1 MEHKTKYRQ
10 ITEVYLHALGVI
22 TESTSTWAAFLC
34 SAAYTY
40 EERFQSQ
47 VLLHHQRPGVKAV
60 ATLNQWDC
68 EKNRHIIRGS
78 HGIPVFDA
86 KHPECLTYVFDY
98 QDTAGRSTPGSLPWT
113 VYENKSGIALHNL
126 LRRSGEKSLDSYVH
140 TKIQQIVATEVKSET
155 SAAMRTELQKFLE
168 QSAKYV
174 VCTRLSMP
182 VDDLDTSAFSFAT
195 QYQNRPKVLERL
207 GTLLSHSLVA
217 CLSPVRD
224 IAQAMHMTM
233 PPPEGLA
240 VQKKDTRTRSVPKTS
255 EVTAEALPEAPR
267 EWGFYVIPDLKTW
280 ATNSSERTPIE
291 HYETF
296 EEARDRF
303 AALRDQPYNKTND
316 LNDDGQPY
324 AHLTLGLESK
334 DKLSSVDILQVRAG
348 QNYLVEDFT
357 RMERLRA
364 DSVVL
369 ENLSRV
375 AREIGFDRVRPYVM
389 ENGSYK
395 ALPDISF
402 TERENP
408 YFSVTPPSVSD
419 KNHTGKRASR
429 RVEKQKVDFEQLS
442 LTSAAAEVVK
452 PNVEDFSPEYQLLDR
467 LKTDCEYFLGEGHRS
482 EKHLWAGNVR
492 EHILKMRELYS
503 NLLIKPVWLT
513 ESNIDSYAQ
522 RMAAPYQVVVYHNL
536 ENGFDERMEF
546 QTLEQAEQ
554 AAQKFVNGS
563 MEGENGFAYDGAGV
577 YDLSNE
583 QWLRVYGHFPDEHAM
598 EKTRNR
604 PTSLP
609 AAQTHAVE
617 IPVAGEWKKFPT
629 VKEAEQAAFEEYK
642 AGIARDAKNFT
653 ALDEQGAP
661 GGAKARF
668 QDNINALR
676 LLQHLEATGMQA
688 TPEQQQ
694 LLARYVGWGGLAD
707 AFDAR
712 KDNWHKEYQELK
724 ELLPEAE
731 YEAARASTLTSYYT
745 SPEIVRAMYS
755 TLERFGLQG
764 GNILEPSMG
773 VGAFFANR
781 PASFD
786 ESAHLFGVEIDPV
799 TGRIA
804 KQLYPKANIQI
815 CGYEKATLPDSY
827 FDVVIGNV
835 PFGQYKVNDPAF
847 NRYNFLI
854 HDYFA
859 AKSIDKLRVGGI
871 QAIITTSGTMDKQTE
886 DVRKYLAARC
896 ELIGAVRLPNTAF
909 KALAGTEVTAD
920 ILFLQ
925 KRDHIVDQDVSWLH
939 TGTNADGIP
948 MNQYFIDYPEMI
960 CGKMEMVSGPY
971 GMRPTCQPDTSTSL
985 EEQLQAAMGR
995 LNATLVKAE
1004 PVILEQQPGEATTLP
1019 ADPDVRNYSYC
1030 IRDGKIFFRTDSV
1043 MREVTAN
1050 ATAQARIKGMISI
1063 LATTRELIQ
1072 AQLDDF
1078 PDEAVEQL
1086 QRRLNHEYD
1095 TYTEKY
1101 GRLSSRANSLAF
1113 RDDSGYSLLCS
1124 LENFDDDHNF
1134 KSKSDMFT
1142 KKTIRPNRVIEHVE
1156 TASEALALSVQEHT
1170 SVDLLYMEQLT
1181 GKTRDELLQDL
1192 TGVVFRVPGE
1202 TTATGEPL
1210 YQTGEEYLSGD
1221 VRKKLATAEIFA
1233 KQDPSYQV
1241 NVDSLKNVQPKD
1253 LTASEI
1259 ELHLGTT
1266 WIPPE
1271 DIKQFILET
1280 MEPNRWVAQS
1290 IKVSYNRLNAT
1301 WNIEGSSVDSYSLKA
1316 TTTFGTKR
1324 KNFYEILRCS
1334 LNLQTVKV
1342 VDYIEDVDGK
1352 KKAVPNVKE
1361 TRLAQDKQQQIE
1373 AAFKD
1378 WIYRD
1383 PDRRRRLV
1391 DYYNTHYNNLR
1402 PREYD
1407 GSFLRFPGMNP
1418 EISLRPHQRNV
1429 VARILFGGNTL
1440 VAHSVGA
1447 GKTMVMGAAAMEKK
1461 RLGLCNKTL
1470 IIVPNHLTE
1479 QMGSEL
1485 LSLYPNANIL
1495 VSTRHDFEKNRR
1507 KLFCSRIATGNYD
1520 IVIMGHSQFSRIPL
1534 SSERQ
1539 QKFLQDEIERYT
1551 QEIASAKK
1559 EKSGQDLSVKQ
1570 MEATKKRLQSHLEEL
1585 MDSPKDDVV
1594 TFEQLGVDSLMVDE
1608 AHEFKNLAVTTKMQN
1623 VAGISTSESQ
1633 KATDLLMKTQYLDEI
1648 TGGRGLVFCTG
1659 TPISNSPVELYTMM
1673 RYLQAS
1679 TLRAHDL
1686 LSFDAWAANF
1696 GQTTTSIELAP
1707 EGTGYR
1713 SKTRFSRFFN
1723 LPELISMWK
1732 LATDVQ
1738 TSDMLNLQVPDL
1750 EGGKATAVMC
1760 PPTELQKESIQA
1772 LGERAEKVR
1781 AGNVDPHTDNMLK
1794 ITTDGRKLALD
1805 QRLLNPLLP
1814 DVPEN
1819 KATACASKVFE
1830 IWQNT
1835 MATQSTQ
1842 LIFSDLATPSTGEW
1856 NVYDDIRD
1864 KLIAKGIP
1872 KEQIAFIHDAN
1883 TDAKKATLF
1892 AKVRAGKVRILM
1904 GSTQKMGAGT
1914 NVQTKLIALHHL
1926 DVPWRPSDIE
1936 QREGRILR
1944 QGNENPSVQ
1953 IYRYATEGSFDAYS
1967 WQLIENKQKF
1977 ISQIM
1982 TSKSPA
1988 RSCQDLDE
1996 VALSYAEIKALCAGN
2011 PLIKEKMELDNEVA
2025 RLSTLRSSHM
2035 SQIFELQ
2042 DKIAIGY
2049 PTSIQK
2055 VEESLKAISGDM
2067 ETYKA
2072 NSRFNP
2078 DGSEKFSAIVMGT
2091 AYTERKAADAALRD
2105 ALQGA
2110 TAGDVIIGQYR
2121 GFNIHAYYNA
2131 KAVSFMGYLQGEQ
2144 KYNFEFNPKENF
2156 SSFRHLLDKLSD
2168 TQALDQERLTILN
2181 KNLEDAKKAVN
2192 QPFAYEEDFQT
2203 KLARLNELNQL
2214 LSEDDKTTPKKEEPM
2229 QKEEYQDLDE
2239 FLDDGKIVPANQLP
2253 VGWQWEM
2260 YNDGSGSLHGPNSER
2275 FYSYDLAPYA
2285 TSGLIEYNATGKG
2298 YDTFEGSLDDFRNWA
2313 EQQVQAQLEV
2323 QKYRTQL
2330 NQTYDS
2336 MANDPQ
2342 KYLEYLTFRGQCVGL
2357 GAENSVAVF
2366 AQNPKA
2372 TYCPAPEALG
2382 SPNVKSGEEDHFVSV
2397 LRSDGIERVYALEQY
2412 DLPESEYLDNAP
2424 LQWTDAQHGDL
2435 MHRVEDAA
2443 HLANISIMKDIRH
2456 GSGFFDAPRNTIHIR
2471 EGENDTEQLKS
2482 LLEGYSEAVIA
2493 RTNTAEKPVAEL
2505 ESASLTALLQ
2515 VRCGVPVN
2523 GQLKERI
2530 ITALEDA
2537 KQVSGF
2543 SMKDSVARLHNA
2555 MEYCVRYAELEQ
2567 TSEQYQAQQI
2577 EPEAMTPQSEA
2588 FMEMM

>member
-1 MEHKTKYRQ
+1 MEVKYENLVDKYKETLHKISVDAEAWKSF
-10 ITEVYLHALGVI
+10 L
-22 TESTSTWAAFLC
+22 ESAS
-34 SAAYTY
+34 YTY
-40 EERFQSQ
+40 MQPFQNQ
-47 VLLHHQRPGVKAV
+47 VVLHLYRPGVKAV
-60 ATLNQWDC
+60 ATKQAWQKLNRSVASDVQ
-68 EKNRHIIRGS
+68 GL
-78 HGIPVFDA
+78 PVLNEDNSVGR
-86 KHPECLTYVFDY
+86 VFDY
-98 QDTAGRSTPGSLPWT
+98 QDTRTVGNPGILPWT
-113 VYENKSGIALHNL
+113 VHKNKSGIALHNL
-126 LRRSGEKSLDSYVH
+126 LKRTGEKSLSDYVH
-140 TKIQQIVATEVKSET
+140 KRVTAVLISDAKQ
-155 SAAMRTELQKFLE
+155 SAPPELQECLE
-168 QSAKYV
+168 QSVQYV
-174 VCTRLSMP
+174 LLSRLGLE
-182 VDDLDTSAFSFAT
+182 VDNLDTSGFAFASA
-195 QYQNRPKVLERL
+195 YQNRPAALERL
-207 GTLLSHSLVA
+207 GHLLTKSLRQCLMPLRAVA
-217 CLSPVRD
+217 YKMD
-224 IAQAMHMTM
+224 MTM
-233 PPPEGLA
+233 PVPEPQIKAPA
-240 VQKKDTRTRSVPKTS
+240 VSS
-255 EVTAEALPEAPR
+255 EPLTEVPR
-267 EWGFYVIPDLKTW
+267 EWGYYLIPDLKTW

-296 EEARDRF
+296 EEVRERF
-303 AALRDQPYNKTND
+303 AALRDQSYNKSND

-334 DKLSSVDILQVRAG
+334 DNLSSVDILQVRAD

-357 RMERLRA
+357 RMDGLKN
-364 DSVVL
+364 DPSFL
-369 ENLSRV
+369 ENISRV
-375 AREIGFDRVRPYVM
+375 AKEIGFDRVRPYAL
-389 ENGSYK
+389 EAGSYK
-395 ALPDISF
+395 AMPDISF
-402 TERENP
+402 TEWENP
-408 YFSVTPPSVSD
+408 YFSVTPTTVSEK
-419 KNHTGKRASR
+419 KNNTGKRASR
-429 RVEKQKVDFEQLS
+429 RVEKQKADFEQLS
-442 LTSAAAEVVK
+442 LTSATAEVVQ
-452 PNVEDFSPEYQLLDR
+452 PNVQEHSSEYQLLDR
-467 LKTDCEYFLGEGHRS
+467 LRADCEYFLGEGNRS

-492 EHILKMRELYS
+492 DHILKMRELYNS
-503 NLLIKPVWLT
+503 LLIKPIWLT
-513 ESNIDSYAQ
+513 EANIDSYAKQ
-522 RMAAPYQVVVYHNL
+522 MAAPYQVVVYHNL
-536 ENGFDERMEF
+536 ENGFDERREF
-546 QTLEQAEQ
+546 QILEQAEQ
-554 AAQKFVNGS
+554 AAQKFVNGT
-563 MEGENGFAYDGAGV
+563 MEGEDGFAYDGAGV
-577 YDLSNE
+577 YDLANK
-583 QWLRVYGHFPDEHAM
+583 QWLRVYGHFPDEYAMDQTRSRHA
-598 EKTRNR
+598 
-604 PTSLP
+604 PTLP
-609 AAQTHAVE
+609 VQTHAVE
-617 IPVAGEWKKFPT
+617 IPIAGEWTKFQT
-629 VKEAEQAAFEEYK
+629 VAEAEQAALEEYK

-653 ALDEQGAP
+653 APDEQAAP
-661 GGAKARF
+661 GGPKARF

-948 MNQYFIDYPEMI
+948 MNQYFIDHPEMI

-971 GMRPTCQPDTSTSL
+971 GMRPTCQPDTSTTL

-1004 PVILEQQPGEATTLP
+1004 PVILEQQPEEAATLP
-1019 ADPDVRNYSYC
+1019 ADTDVRNYSYC
-1030 IRDGKIFFRTDSV
+1030 IRDDRIFFRTDSV
-1043 MREVTAN
+1043 MREVIVN
-1050 ATAQARIKGMISI
+1050 ATAQARIKGMVSI

-1072 AQLDDF
+1072 AQLDDL
-1078 PDEAVEQL
+1078 PDETIAQL
-1086 QRRLNHEYD
+1086 QRRLNQEYD
-1095 TYTEKY
+1095 AYTEKH
-1101 GRLSSRANSLAF
+1101 GRLSSRANALAM
-1113 RDDSGYSLLCS
+1113 REDSGYSLLCS
-1124 LENFDDDHNF
+1124 LEIYDDDRNF
-1134 KSKSDMFT
+1134 KAKSDMFT
-1142 KKTIRPNRVIEHVE
+1142 KRTIRPNLVIDHVE
-1156 TASEALALSVQEHT
+1156 TASEALMLSVQERT
-1170 SVDLLYMEQLT
+1170 SVDLSYMEQLT
-1181 GKTRDELLQDL
+1181 GKPRDELLQEL

-1202 TTATGEPL
+1202 TTAAGEPL

-1233 KQDPSYQV
+1233 QQDPSYQV
-1241 NVDSLKNVQPKD
+1241 NVDSLRGVQPKD

-1280 MEPNRWVAQS
+1280 MEPNRWAAQS

-1334 LNLQTVKV
+1334 LNLQAVKV

-1373 AAFKD
+1373 TAFKD

-1383 PDRRRRLV
+1383 PVRRRRLV

-1407 GSFLRFPGMNP
+1407 GSFLRFPGMSP

-1495 VSTRHDFEKNRR
+1495 VATKRDFEKDRR

-1534 SSERQ
+1534 SIERQ

-2049 PTSIQK
+2049 PASIQK
-2055 VEESLKAISGDM
+2055 VEESLDAVSKDIDV
-2067 ETYKA
+2067 YRA

-2091 AYTERKAADAALRD
+2091 TYTERKAADAALRD

-2121 GFNIHAYYNA
+2121 GFNIHAYYDA

-2156 SSFRHLLDKLSD
+2156 SSFRHLLEKLSD

-2181 KNLEDAKKAVN
+2181 KNLEDAKEAVN
-2192 QPFAYEEDFQT
+2192 QPFAYEKEFQT
-2203 KLARLNELNQL
+2203 KLARLNELN
-2214 LSEDDKTTPKKEEPM
+2214 T
-2229 QKEEYQDLDE
+2229 
-2239 FLDDGKIVPANQLP
+2239 V
-2253 VGWQWEM
+2253 
-2260 YNDGSGSLHGPNSER
+2260 
-2275 FYSYDLAPYA
+2275 
-2285 TSGLIEYNATGKG
+2285 
-2298 YDTFEGSLDDFRNWA
+2298 
-2313 EQQVQAQLEV
+2313 
-2323 QKYRTQL
+2323 L
-2330 NQTYDS
+2330 NQEGGRTDMHPEIQALLTKIDQTYTA
-2336 MANDPQ
+2336 MVTDPQ
-2342 KYLEYLTFRGQCVGL
+2342 KYLDYLTFRGQCVGM

-2443 HLANISIMKDIRH
+2443 HLADIPIVKDIRH
-2456 GSGFFDAPRNTIHIR
+2456 GPGFFEAAKNTIHIR

-2493 RTNTAEKPVAEL
+2493 RTSTVERPVAEL
-2505 ESASLTALLQ
+2505 ESAALTALLQ
-2515 VRCGVPVN
+2515 VRCGVPIDD
-2523 GQLKERI
+2523 QLAERI
-2530 ITALEDA
+2530 TAALEDA
-2537 KQVSGF
+2537 GNVGGF
-2543 SMKDSVARLHNA
+2543 SMRDSVARLHNA

-2577 EPEAMTPQSEA
+2577 EPEELTPQSEA